1 MSDTSQANPTA
12 DDPGTSAAA
21 AADVSQVPPSPPWV
35 AAARMLLAVALGV
48 VVPLLLMLQAHTAIQ
63 NLDEHLSVSGQLAEL
78 GKSLPA
84 PVLKFSSGNDYAL
97 YSLAMIEASNFRGLL
112 NKQRMKVAVIH
123 IGFAIASVGILF
135 IVLGF
140 DKGGIE
146 FTGGVDA
153 KTTLNL
159 KVAGSGLAVFVLG
172 SGLAGAGGLMP
183 NQYTTA
189 GMPQYVALLG
199 EAPPGAA
206 AASPLTFK
214 ALSPEQIRHCLEG
227 MADEASMNQCLVAR
241 MKP

>member
-1 MSDTSQANPTA
+1 MREISQMDPRTDVAEISASIPDGPHSPTSPLWFTA
-12 DDPGTSAAA
+12 
-21 AADVSQVPPSPPWV
+21 V
-35 AAARMLLAVALGV
+35 RMLLAIALGV
-48 VVPLLLMLQAHTAIQ
+48 VVPLMLMLQAHTAIQ
-63 NLDEHLSVSGQLAEL
+63 NLDEHLGVSGQLADL

-123 IGFAIASVGILF
+123 IGFAIASVGVLF

-140 DKGGIE
+140 DRGGLE
-146 FTGGVDA
+146 FSGGVDA

-172 SGLAGAGGLMP
+172 AGLAGAGGLMP

-189 GMPQYVALLG
+189 GMPQYVATLG
-199 EAPPGAA
+199 EPPLSPA
-206 AASPLTFK
+206 AASPLPFK
-214 ALSPEQIRHCLEG
+214 TLTSEQVRHCLEG
-227 MADEASMNQCLVAR
+227 MADEASMNQCLVVR